1 MQRRLSPSPN
11 HRAFSSFREIINSIQ
26 LLPEKNLKINTHGLD
41 WIKISE
47 CLMNVKS
54 PEECLIQWIFHD
66 HPLINNRPWN
76 KDELDRLSE
85 TILSI
90 KEAPTAEPVHTH
102 ANSLMLV
109 DANSLKDVLGK
120 HRWQIIAEKHGNH
133 RTEICCFIQVRIF
146 ELTANN
152 RRWTPHEDMLLK
164 KAVQYFGTKNWQ
176 AVSGCLEG
184 RSGQQCLHRWLKSLD
199 PKIHRG
205 KWTPAE
211 DECLRKAVRIY
222 GVAKWSQVQ
231 QMVPGRTD
239 VQCRERWSNI
249 LDPSLNLGKWS
260 AEETSRLKDLVMMF
274 GLGKWSL
281 VASHLPNRTDNQ
293 TMEANIKERRHCY
306 SIYHFP
312 KRACRDERSF

>member
-1 MQRRLSPSPN
+1 MEFDGASSNFDCNDVSGADMQRRLSPSPN

-133 RTEICCFIQVRIF
+133 RTEICCFIQYQRFI
-146 ELTANN
+146 NN
-152 RRWTPHEDMLLK
+152 
-164 KAVQYFGTKNWQ
+164 
-176 AVSGCLEG
+176 
-184 RSGQQCLHRWLKSLD
+184 
-199 PKIHRG
+199 
-205 KWTPAE
+205 
-211 DECLRKAVRIY
+211 
-222 GVAKWSQVQ
+222 
-231 QMVPGRTD
+231 
-239 VQCRERWSNI
+239 
-249 LDPSLNLGKWS
+249 
-260 AEETSRLKDLVMMF
+260 
-274 GLGKWSL
+274 
-281 VASHLPNRTDNQ
+281 SHLR
-293 TMEANIKERRHCY
+293 E
-306 SIYHFP
+306 
-312 KRACRDERSF
+312 

>member
-1 MQRRLSPSPN
+1 MLLHSVSKIHKQ
-11 HRAFSSFREIINSIQ
+11 FSFKR
-26 LLPEKNLKINTHGLD
+26 
-41 WIKISE
+41 
-47 CLMNVKS
+47 
-54 PEECLIQWIFHD
+54 
-66 HPLINNRPWN
+66 
-76 KDELDRLSE
+76 
-85 TILSI
+85 
-90 KEAPTAEPVHTH
+90 
-102 ANSLMLV
+102 
-109 DANSLKDVLGK
+109 
-120 HRWQIIAEKHGNH
+120 
-133 RTEICCFIQVRIF
+133 VRIF

-260 AEETSRLKDLVMMF
+260 AEV
-274 GLGKWSL
+274 SL
-281 VASHLPNRTDNQ
+281 FEPL
-293 TMEANIKERRHCY
+293 I
-306 SIYHFP
+306 
-312 KRACRDERSF
+312 CRKHPG